1 MVINVQLSLEVHS
14 CHITWVVHFLFRSKT
29 RPPRT
34 RHPNPP
40 FPRASLLRRLSVQ
53 LRSGG
58 KWKFSEIGRRKSP
71 SLDIARVRGKPLA
84 RRSRVPNLGGWRI
97 MNRAVKFS
105 FILTCWQK
113 FYTVILKQQTQ
124 SVREL
129 DCPVHK
135 KSRYN
140 KPGWVPPTSWLR
152 LGRPSWSNPELNW
165 LMSAASPLL
174 YHADSC
180 LVISLTCFILQYKEW
195 ELFLICGLM

>member
-1 MVINVQLSLEVHS
+1 M
-14 CHITWVVHFLFRSKT
+14 HFLFRSKT

-34 RHPNPP
+34 RRPNPP

-113 FYTVILKQQTQ
+113 FYTVILKQQTPKCK
-124 SVREL
+124 RTWLPWIWIMFPTALGPWLME
-129 DCPVHK
+129 P
-135 KSRYN
+135 
-140 KPGWVPPTSWLR
+140 KPE
-152 LGRPSWSNPELNW
+152 PSWNLFWFSTYLHHIGLWDNYVEFFVDQLVNFFTN
-165 LMSAASPLL
+165 MENYSL
-174 YHADSC
+174 Y
-180 LVISLTCFILQYKEW
+180 LVY
-195 ELFLICGLM
+195 

>member
-1 MVINVQLSLEVHS
+1 M
-14 CHITWVVHFLFRSKT
+14 HFLFRSKT

-34 RHPNPP
+34 RRPNPP

-58 KWKFSEIGRRKSP
+58 KWKFSEIGRMKSP

-113 FYTVILKQQTQ
+113 FYTVILKQQTPKCKRTWLPWIWIMFPTALGPWLMEPKPEVEWFSWILYVQ
-124 SVREL
+124 PHRRRRQALLVHSPFRWFGGVR
-129 DCPVHK
+129 V
-135 KSRYN
+135 KSRKICVRTKS
-140 KPGWVPPTSWLR
+140 KPPIP
-152 LGRPSWSNPELNW
+152 
-165 LMSAASPLL
+165 
-174 YHADSC
+174 
-180 LVISLTCFILQYKEW
+180 
-195 ELFLICGLM
+195 FLHNDLSVV